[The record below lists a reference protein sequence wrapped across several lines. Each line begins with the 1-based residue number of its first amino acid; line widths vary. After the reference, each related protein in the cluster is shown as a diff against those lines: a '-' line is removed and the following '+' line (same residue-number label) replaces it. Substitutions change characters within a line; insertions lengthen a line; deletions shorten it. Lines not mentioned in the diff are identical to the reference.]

1 MPTSFPTPKTPKR
14 HRIASAALELVIR
27 QITRSHNNFYGIFSR
42 PVESMQ
48 ILVTFR
54 ADRTIARSFRPH
66 PGASNLPASDAT
78 TSERE
83 GAKYVPP
90 QELFFRL
97 THQVVPPFFRVISL
111 PSTSCLATHL
121 HFYPRHSSASLPLL
135 ALLYHHG
142 STFLRC
148 WFDPNSARRR
158 GRRRTEPTSEER
170 WLILWVDPSAREF
183 WLTSRVGRT
192 KSIHPRADF
201 FFPSD
206 HTGFSRPCPYS
217 FAIRSGRRRTEARRL
232 RHGQIRRS

>member
-1 MPTSFPTPKTPKR
+1 
-14 HRIASAALELVIR
+14 
-27 QITRSHNNFYGIFSR
+27 
-42 PVESMQ
+42 MQ

-111 PSTSCLATHL
+111 PSTCLATHL

-183 WLTSRVGRT
+183 WLTSGVG
-192 KSIHPRADF
+192 
-201 FFPSD
+201 
-206 HTGFSRPCPYS
+206 S
-217 FAIRSGRRRTEARRL
+217 FESLDDTASKL
-232 RHGQIRRS
+232 RHC